1 VFGLSLSILK
11 KEVIYEIKD
20 FLIFKS
26 VILKEKKSIRIWVDY
41 SRRMEQLIIS
51 YIQKKKQKKR
61 DNYRKGNTTNNN

>member
-1 VFGLSLSILK
+1 MFGLSLSILK